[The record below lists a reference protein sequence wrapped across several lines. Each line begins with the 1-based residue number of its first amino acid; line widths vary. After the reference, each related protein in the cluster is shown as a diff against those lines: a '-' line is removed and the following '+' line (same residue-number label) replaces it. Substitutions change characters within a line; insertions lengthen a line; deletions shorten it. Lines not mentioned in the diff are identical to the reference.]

1 MKATVWTLTGAT
13 AASAALAAGL
23 AVAPASASPMT
34 PRSPAALVAA
44 TVTQA
49 QLPPWPSLTQGR
61 NAAWP
66 AVTVRSVQYLLNA
79 HGARLV
85 VDGQFGP
92 KTKAAVITF
101 QRTHGL
107 KATGVV
113 DKATWL
119 KLCVTVRQGST
130 GPAVRAVQEQINFRN
145 GKDGRTVVVDGIFG
159 PKTAAAVKGFQSG
172 VAMMIPGSPV
182 NGIVG
187 AQTWQALVTELLA
200 G

>member
-23 AVAPASASPMT
+23 AVAPASASVT
-34 PRSPAALVAA
+34 SASATAAPVVATA
-44 TVTQA
+44 V
-49 QLPPWPSLTQGR
+49 QLSIPPWPYLSQGR
-61 NAAWP
+61 NVAWP
-66 AVTVRSVQYLLNA
+66 AVTVRSMQYLLNA

-92 KTKAAVITF
+92 KTKAALVTF
-101 QRTHGL
+101 QRTHAL
-107 KATGVV
+107 KVTGVI

-119 KLCVTVRQGST
+119 KLCVTVRQGSR

-172 VAMMIPGSPV
+172 VASMISGFPV

-187 AQTWQALVTELLA
+187 TQTWQALVTELLA